1 MSEINWIWL
10 IVSAVVGYFV
20 GNIETAVILS
30 KLKYHDDV
38 RQHGSGNAGTTNM
51 LRVFGMKPGI
61 FTFLGD
67 FLKGIVAVLLGRIIA
82 GEIGGYLCGLC
93 AVIGHDFPALFGFKG
108 GKGVATTLAIAWML
122 SPLYAAI
129 ATVISFAIIYLTQ
142 MVSVGALIGVTL
154 YMIVLALTNLDSVPL
169 VILCI
174 TLWLLVIFR
183 HKDNI
188 KRIFAG
194 TESRLF
200 KHK

>member
-1 MSEINWIWL
+1 MNKFLALAIT
-10 IVSAVVGYFV
+10 AVVGYFL
-20 GNIETAVILS
+20 GCISMGVIVS
-30 KLKYHDDV
+30 KAYARIDIRKY
-38 RQHGSGNAGTTNM
+38 GSGNAGTTNM

-129 ATVISFAIIYLTQ
+129 ATVISFAIIYLT
-142 MVSVGALIGVTL
+142 
-154 YMIVLALTNLDSVPL
+154 
-169 VILCI
+169 
-174 TLWLLVIFR
+174 
-183 HKDNI
+183 
-188 KRIFAG
+188 
-194 TESRLF
+194 
-200 KHK
+200 